1 MVSKVVQEVPAQV
14 QANGEEKQFQIQQFY
29 IKHSTFEAPNLPTV
43 FDAKNWDPKMQFEIA
58 ANSKHVKED
67 LYEVTLRVK
76 VIGDSGE
83 QRAFT
88 CDLTQAG
95 LFTVKGFTEEEKKF
109 LLSGSCPNTLYAYAR
124 KALSDATVNGGFP
137 PLLLAP
143 MNFEAVYLQEMQKQK
158 NAAQD
163 KLQVSETATVH

>member
-1 MVSKVVQEVPAQV
+1 MVNKTD
-14 QANGEEKQFQIQQFY
+14 EKQFQIQQFY
-29 IKHSTFEAPNLPTV
+29 IKESTFEAPNVPTV
-43 FDAKNWDPKMQFEIA
+43 FDAKNWDPKMQFEIS

-67 LYEVTLRVK
+67 WYEVVLRVK
-76 VIGDSGE
+76 VTADSGE

-95 LFTVKGFTEEEKKF
+95 LFIVKGFAEEEKKF
-109 LLSGSCPNTLYAYAR
+109 ILSGMCPNTLYAYAR
-124 KALSDATVNGGFP
+124 KALSDMTVSGGFP

-158 NAAQD
+158 NAVKEKSSTLD
-163 KLQVSETATVH
+163 SVTIH

>member
-1 MVSKVVQEVPAQV
+1 MVSKVVQEVEAETSK
-14 QANGEEKQFQIQQFY
+14 NTDEKQFQIQQFY
-29 IKHSTFEAPNLPTV
+29 IKQSTFEAPNLPTV
-43 FDAKNWDPKMQFEIA
+43 FDAKNWDPKMQFEIS

-67 LYEVTLRVK
+67 LYEVVLRVK
-76 VIGDSGE
+76 VTADSGE

-95 LFTVKGFTEEEKKF
+95 LFSVKGFTEEERKF
-109 LLSGSCPNTLYAYAR
+109 ILSGACPNTLYAYAR
-124 KALSDATVNGGFP
+124 KALSDMTVNAGFP

-158 NAAQD
+158 NAG
-163 KLQVSETATVH
+163 KGSSEVPESATIH